1 MEIWKDID
9 GYNGLYQ
16 VSNLGN
22 VKSVE
27 RFRTNGK
34 SGFIQKSRILK
45 TGNRNGYLIVN
56 LCKDGVVKTFK
67 VHRLVATHFIPNPE
81 NKPEIDHIDINPL
94 NNRVENLRWVTHKEN
109 MNNPL
114 SREKQSISMKGKPS
128 LKGKE
133 NKQSKPIFQLDR
145 YGELIKKWESVMD
158 VERELGLKHQ
168 NICHNALDKSSNCG
182 GYKWGYVDDYEKI
195 PFKVFDLE
203 IYKKKVV

>member
-34 SGFIQKSRILK
+34 GGYIQKSRILK
-45 TGNRNGYLIVN
+45 TGKRNGYLFVN

-67 VHRLVATHFIPNPE
+67 VHRLVANHFLPNPE
-81 NKPEIDHIDINPL
+81 KKPEIDHINTDSTD
-94 NNRVENLRWVTHKEN
+94 NRVENLRWVTHKEN

-114 SREKQSISMKGKPS
+114 SRKKQSGSMQGKKYPQ
-128 LKGKE
+128 GKKH
-133 NKQSKPIFQLDR
+133 KQSKQIIQFTIN
-145 YGELIKKWESVMD
+145 GKFIKQWDSVMD

-168 NICHNALDKSSNCG
+168 NICHNALGKSSNCG
-182 GYKWGYVDDYEKI
+182 GFIWRYVG
-195 PFKVFDLE
+195 
-203 IYKKKVV
+203 